1 MANGMDN
8 EQIQR
13 YIQESSDRV
22 ADVGW
27 DNADLKDV
35 LMMAVGFMKPTKS
48 PKKLIAG
55 GMAGGAAVIVG
66 VFEAVKA
73 FLG

>member
-1 MANGMDN
+1 MHD

-35 LMMAVGFMKPTKS
+35 LMMAIGYMKPTKTS
-48 PKKLIAG
+48 KKWVV
-55 GMAGGAAVIVG
+55 GGAGAGAITLTGIIEALKSVIG
-66 VFEAVKA
+66 
-73 FLG
+73 

>member
-1 MANGMDN
+1 MQD

-27 DNADLKDV
+27 NDAELKDI
-35 LMMAVGFMKPTKS
+35 LMMAIGYMKPAKS
-48 PKKLIAG
+48 SKKMMLGSLGIG
-55 GMAGGAAVIVG
+55 GGTAIGFV
-66 VFEAVKA
+66 EAVRA
-73 FLG
+73 IFG

>member
-1 MANGMDN
+1 MDN
-8 EQIQR
+8 NQIER

-22 ADVGW
+22 ADAGW

-35 LMMAVGFMKPTKS
+35 LMMAIGYMRPTKS
-48 PKKLIAG
+48 PKKLMAG

-66 VFEAVKA
+66 LVEAIKA
-73 FLG
+73 VLG

>member
-1 MANGMDN
+1 MQN
-8 EQIQR
+8 EQIER

-35 LMMAVGFMKPTKS
+35 LMMAIGYMKPTKS

-55 GMAGGAAVIVG
+55 GMAGGVAALVALIEG
-66 VFEAVKA
+66 VKA
-73 FLG
+73 IF

>member
-1 MANGMDN
+1 MQD

-35 LMMAVGFMKPTKS
+35 LMMGIGYMKPAKS
-48 PKKLIAG
+48 SKKVVLGSVG
-55 GMAGGAAVIVG
+55 GGGALGAGLVELVRM
-66 VFEAVKA
+66 VF
-73 FLG
+73 GG

>member
-1 MANGMDN
+1 MEHD
-8 EQIQR
+8 QIKR

-35 LMMAVGFMKPTKS
+35 LMMAIGYMKPSKPS
-48 PKKLIAG
+48 KKLIAG
-55 GMAGGAAVIVG
+55 GVGGGGVLVAGLLELAQRLFGG
-66 VFEAVKA
+66 
-73 FLG
+73 G

>member
-1 MANGMDN
+1 MQN

-35 LMMAVGFMKPTKS
+35 LMMAIGYMKPNKAS
-48 PKKLIAG
+48 KKVVAG
-55 GMAGGAAVIVG
+55 SSLGGVGLGAGLVELVRM
-66 VFEAVKA
+66 VF
-73 FLG
+73 GG

>member
-1 MANGMDN
+1 MQD

-27 DNADLKDV
+27 DNAELKDV
-35 LMMAVGFMKPTKS
+35 LMMAIGYMR
-48 PKKLIAG
+48 PKKTAKKWVI
-55 GMAGGAAVIVG
+55 GGAGAGAVTLAGIVEALKAVIG
-66 VFEAVKA
+66 
-73 FLG
+73 

>member
-1 MANGMDN
+1 MQD

-35 LMMAVGFMKPTKS
+35 FMMGVGYMRPRKAS
-48 PKKLIAG
+48 KKLMAG
-55 GMAGGAAVIVG
+55 GMGAGAATLTGIIEALRAVIG
-66 VFEAVKA
+66 
-73 FLG
+73 

>member
-1 MANGMDN
+1 MQD

-35 LMMAVGFMKPTKS
+35 LMMGIGYMRPAKTS
-48 PKKLIAG
+48 KKLLAG
-55 GMAGGAAVIVG
+55 GSLGGLGLGAGVVELLRAVFG
-66 VFEAVKA
+66 
-73 FLG
+73 G

>member
-1 MANGMDN
+1 MQD
-8 EQIQR
+8 EQIER

-35 LMMAVGFMKPTKS
+35 LMMAIGYMKPTKS

-66 VFEAVKA
+66 LVEAVKVL
-73 FLG
+73 LG

>member
-1 MANGMDN
+1 MQD

-35 LMMAVGFMKPTKS
+35 LMMCMGYMKPVKTS
-48 PKKLIAG
+48 KKLVLG
-55 GMAGGAAVIVG
+55 SLGVGGGAALG
-66 VFEAVKA
+66 LLEALKA
-73 FLG
+73 IFL

>member
-1 MANGMDN
+1 MDH
-8 EQIQR
+8 ERIQR

-35 LMMAVGFMKPTKS
+35 LMMCMGYMKPTKS

-55 GMAGGAAVIVG
+55 GMAGGVGLIVG
-66 VFEAVKA
+66 VIEGLKA
-73 FLG
+73 LL